1 MINEKPNIVFGDGNL
16 PRGEEF
22 RRGKGRSLFGTEQ
35 PPAKDFASFLSS
47 EKNSPLLVSSKSSAG
62 KPSQKTPP
70 AFSAPA
76 SNRAGM
82 FPLQGQFP
90 AQPVAPP
97 VATADKAPP
106 ATATPNTVP
115 PTPPLSPPS
124 ANAAAKPPSLLTASD
139 NLALTQAMQANA
151 ERGARSG
158 RKRVSSISG
167 RPAFGMEDTRPT
179 ARNRVSVQ
187 TAETPANLD
196 KKTLARVLQESPAP
210 LKTLNSMP
218 ASMRQAEVTPK
229 GPIIAYEEEK
239 YPHLLLDKSGG
250 NKALR
255 LDSALLSGDSTKA
268 LLQAFKDLG
277 PVNKQLLALNPQ
289 LAPQK
294 TVKPKKLPENGVT
307 KAMFAENAITSV
319 KASKG
324 AGQTGN
330 LGTLAAK
337 FESGD
342 MGIAAIGYDQHG
354 GTSYGKFQI
363 SSRVGTMKKFIGY
376 LEENAPDIAQKLASA
391 GPANTGSRSGR
402 MPNVWRQIA
411 TNEPERFETL
421 QNEFIKSSHYEPA
434 ITAIAE
440 TTGISPSDL
449 PSALQEVVFSTA
461 VQHGPNGAANIISR
475 AVTQVGANKLTT
487 TPAQT
492 ASTAN
497 ASSQMVAEQELIRQI
512 YSLRSRQFGSSSSQ
526 VRSAVQNRLKHEM
539 HDALALLREEAQTV
553 TTAQT
558 TTNGLANRRR
568 PIV

>member
-35 PPAKDFASFLSS
+35 NPAKDFASFLSS
-47 EKNSPLLVSSKSSAG
+47 EKNSPLLVSPKSSAG
-62 KPSQKTPP
+62 KPSPKTPP

-76 SNRAGM
+76 GSRSGM

-90 AQPVAPP
+90 APPIAPP
-97 VATADKAPP
+97 VTTADKATP
-106 ATATPNTVP
+106 ATDGSGDKTVR
-115 PTPPLSPPS
+115 TAMPPLSTHS
-124 ANAAAKPPSLLTASD
+124 TGAAAPTPTLLAASD

-158 RKRVSSISG
+158 RKRVSTISG

-179 ARNRVSVQ
+179 ARNRMSMH
-187 TAETPANLD
+187 TAESPANLD

-218 ASMRQAEVTPK
+218 ASMRQTGATPTV
-229 GPIIAYEEEK
+229 IAFEEEK

-250 NKALR
+250 NSALR

-277 PVNKQLLALNPQ
+277 PVNKHLLALNPQ

-294 TVKPKKLPENGVT
+294 TGKVKKLPENGVT
-307 KAMFAENAITSV
+307 KAMFAETAIASAR
-319 KASKG
+319 ASKG
-324 AGQTGN
+324 AGQPGN

-421 QNEFIKSSHYEPA
+421 QNDFIKSSHYEPA
-434 ITAIAE
+434 INAIAE

-475 AVTQVGANKLTT
+475 AVTQVGANKLTA
-487 TPAQT
+487 TPSQ
-492 ASTAN
+492 TAN
-497 ASSQMVAEQELIRQI
+497 AASGTNQMVAEQELIRQI

-539 HDALALLREEAQTV
+539 HDALALLREETQTV
-553 TTAQT
+553 ATAQASD
-558 TTNGLANRRR
+558 LANRRR